1 MGIAQT
7 LLGWIPDWVGFTLI
21 ILAGAV
27 SIVMGA
33 INEDAGFIAFG
44 VAAVASAIVA
54 WVSGATSKPKIG
66 ISSRSFGGTVERI
79 PMIPWL
85 VIFGLFVVAVVIG
98 LATRP

>member
-27 SIVMGA
+27 SIVVGV
-33 INEDAGFIAFG
+33 IQSDPGFIAFG
-44 VAAVASAIVA
+44 VAAVVSAIIA

-66 ISSRSFGGTVERI
+66 ISSRSFGGTVEGI
-79 PMIPWL
+79 STVPWV

-98 LATRP
+98 VATRP